1 MQRRWSVRA
10 LARRATGGPPTVQA
24 GLRSR
29 RQELE
34 ARTVHGVLD
43 LALRIGEAMLSLGAA
58 AVDVT
63 DAVRRVV
70 HAFGL
75 EGAQVDLTFTSITV
89 SAGHGPDSVPVTMMR
104 VVQERVQDYGRLAR
118 VEELA
123 RGIAEHRIAVHEAPD
138 RLERAH
144 ADLDDVV
151 AAPQQ
156 YRRWVVTVALAA
168 LAGSVAFLLGGGP
181 GVAAVAAATTAVI
194 DRVVWRLARWGLP
207 AFFTQAAGAA
217 VAALVAVG
225 LYLLLPL
232 LPIET
237 ATLPPSLVVASGIVV
252 LLAGLS
258 LVGAAE
264 DAISG
269 FPITAGARAFEVVI
283 LTLGIV
289 VGIAGVLDMARRLGV
304 PLVLLDPPVNTSPLV
319 VQVLAALACAASWA
333 VASYSRP
340 RAVVVAGGAG
350 ALAWVVFAAVSQLG
364 VGPAVASAAAAV
376 VVGLLSEGMRARW
389 GVPTIVTSVCG
400 IVPLLPGL
408 AIYRG
413 LFALVGETTPNP
425 VAGLT
430 GLFGAA
436 LVGLGLAAGVSLG
449 EFLARPLRLGR
460 TRRRATE
467 EREAIEGILPHA
479 PEEEGPLPSTGV
491 LPDDGAQA
499 GGAANGSAVAPPST
513 SGVGTAASTPT
524 DGGGTS
530 DRPAAS
536 AP

>member
-1 MQRRWSVRA
+1 MRQRWSARG
-10 LARRATGGPPTVQA
+10 LARRATGGPPTVLA

-29 RQELE
+29 REELD

-43 LALRIGEAMLSLGAA
+43 LALRTGEAMLSLGAA

-63 DAVRRVV
+63 DAVRRVLS
-70 HAFGL
+70 AFGL
-75 EGAQVDLTFTSITV
+75 AGSQVDLTFTSITV
-89 SAGHGPDSVPVTMMR
+89 SAGHGPDATPVTMMR

-123 RGIAEHRIAVHEAPD
+123 REVTDGRIPIADAPN

-144 ADLDDVV
+144 ADLDEIV

-156 YRRWVVTVALAA
+156 YQRWVVTVALAA
-168 LAGSVAFLLGGGP
+168 LAASVALLLGGGLL
-181 GVAAVAAATTAVI
+181 VAAVAAATTAVI

-217 VAALVAVG
+217 VAALVAVA
-225 LYLLLPL
+225 LYQLLPL
-232 LPIET
+232 LPVDAAI
-237 ATLPPSLVVASGIVV
+237 LPPSLVVASGIVV

-269 FPITAGARAFEVVI
+269 FPITAAARSFEVVV

-289 VGIAGVLDMARRLGV
+289 VGIAGVLDMARRVGV
-304 PLVLLDPPVNTSPLV
+304 PLVLVDPPVNTSPLL
-319 VQVLAALACAASWA
+319 VQVLAALACAATWA
-333 VASYSRP
+333 VAAYSRP
-340 RAVVVAGGAG
+340 RAVAVAGGAG
-350 ALAWVVFAAVSQLG
+350 ALAWLVFSGVTALG
-364 VGPAVASAAAAV
+364 VGPAVASAVAAV
-376 VVGLLSEGMRARW
+376 VVGALSEAVGGRW

-408 AIYRG
+408 TIYRS
-413 LFALVGETTPNP
+413 LFAFAGEPTADPVG
-425 VAGLT
+425 GLT
-430 GLFGAA
+430 GLFSAA
-436 LVGLGLAAGVSLG
+436 LIGLGLASGVSLG

-467 EREAIEGILPHA
+467 EREVIEGILPPSPDEDGPVAEPA
-479 PEEEGPLPSTGV
+479 P
-491 LPDDGAQA
+491 D
-499 GGAANGSAVAPPST
+499 AAADLGSGRDVDE
-513 SGVGTAASTPT
+513 TA
-524 DGGGTS
+524 
-530 DRPAAS
+530 R
-536 AP
+536 